1 VNAPGAARDSVPGA
15 AREGGGSA
23 AVAPPRRSRRALA
36 VGALLAI
43 ALPPLLLLSLRTGNS
58 GSLEL
63 AVVWQGCRAAFGRGE
78 ELPRTLQVIV
88 ELRLWRAL
96 TTAGVG
102 AALAL
107 SGALLQGLFRNALAS
122 PSVLGVTGGAS
133 LGATLAILAIGGGA
147 PLLLAVD
154 GSQAGL
160 LVPLCAFLG
169 ATGAVTLVLLLA
181 GAGGRISAPTLLL
194 TGIALNSV
202 IAGVLALLSALALRD
217 WEVSRAILSW
227 TFGTLDD
234 RSDEH
239 VQTIFAGLG
248 LALLVVPFV
257 SWELDLLQSGEE
269 DARSLGVHTLR
280 VRVLCIAGSSLAA
293 ASAVAVAGQIAFVG
307 LVVPHLVRL
316 VTGRGHRSLLLL
328 SPLAGAVFL
337 LAVEWGQRALLGDRA
352 LPPGV
357 MMALVGGPFF
367 LGLLLWQRRELD
379 TW

>member
-1 VNAPGAARDSVPGA
+1 VTEAGADAVTGA
-15 AREGGGSA
+15 GTRG
-23 AVAPPRRSRRALA
+23 RRAPLL
-36 VGALLAI
+36 GLALLLS
-43 ALPPLLLLSLRTGNS
+43 LPPLLLLSLRTGS
-58 GSLEL
+58 TGTLGL
-63 AVVWQGCRAAFGRGE
+63 DVLLRGCRAALGGGDA
-78 ELPRTLQVIV
+78 LPGALQTIV
-88 ELRLWRAL
+88 ELRLWRTL

-133 LGATLAILAIGGGA
+133 LGATLAILVLGGGA

-154 GSQAGL
+154 GRGAGL
-160 LVPLCAFLG
+160 LVPLCAFAG
-169 ATGAVTLVLLLA
+169 AAGAVTLVMLLA

-217 WEVSRAILSW
+217 WEISRAILSW

-234 RSDEH
+234 RSPEH
-239 VQTIFAGLG
+239 VVTIACGLL

-257 SWELDLLQSGEE
+257 AWELDLLQSGEE
-269 DARSLGVHTLR
+269 DARALGVHTLR

-293 ASAVAVAGQIAFVG
+293 AAAVAVAGQIAFVG

-316 VTGRGHRSLLLL
+316 VAGRGHRALLLL
-328 SPLAGAVFL
+328 APLAGAAFL
-337 LAVEWGQRALLGDRA
+337 LGVEWAQRAVLGDRA

-357 MMALVGGPFF
+357 MMSLVGGPFF
-367 LGLLLWQRRELD
+367 LALLLWQRRELD

>member
-1 VNAPGAARDSVPGA
+1 VSTGAPAR
-15 AREGGGSA
+15 RT
-23 AVAPPRRSRRALA
+23 L
-36 VGALLAI
+36 LLALGLLV
-43 ALPPLLLLSLRTGNS
+43 ALPPLALLSLRTGS
-58 GSLEL
+58 TGSLDL
-63 AVVWQGCRAAFGRGE
+63 ASLGRGCRAALGGGE
-78 ELPRTLQVIV
+78 PLPRTAQMIV
-88 ELRLWRAL
+88 ELRLWRTL

-107 SGALLQGLFRNALAS
+107 SGAMLQGLFRNALAS

-133 LGATLAILAIGGGA
+133 LGATLAILAVGGGA

-154 GSQAGL
+154 GSRASVI
-160 LVPLCAFLG
+160 VPLCAFLG
-169 ATGAVTLVLLLA
+169 AAAAVSLVTLLA

-227 TFGTLDD
+227 SFGTLED
-234 RSDEH
+234 RSVEH
-239 VQTIFAGLG
+239 VKIIAVGLVA
-248 LALLVVPFV
+248 ALTVVPFV
-257 SWELDLLQSGEE
+257 AWELDLLQTGED
-269 DARSLGVHTLR
+269 DARSLGVHTAR

-293 ASAVAVAGQIAFVG
+293 AAAVAVAGQIAFVG

-316 VTGRGHRSLLLL
+316 VSGRGHRSLLLL

-337 LAVEWGQRALLGDRA
+337 LLVEWGQRALLGERT

-357 MMALVGGPFF
+357 MMSLVGGPFF
-367 LGLLLWQRRELD
+367 LGMLLWQRRELD

>member
-1 VNAPGAARDSVPGA
+1 MLLCLP
-15 AREGGGSA
+15 
-23 AVAPPRRSRRALA
+23 AL
-36 VGALLAI
+36 V
-43 ALPPLLLLSLRTGNS
+43 LLSLRTGS
-58 GSLEL
+58 AGSLGL
-63 AVVWQGCRAAFGRGE
+63 AEIVRGCRAACGGADP
-78 ELPRTLQVIV
+78 LPGATQVIV

-122 PSVLGVTGGAS
+122 PAVLGVTGGAS
-133 LGATLAILAIGGGA
+133 LGATLAILALGGGA

-154 GSQAGL
+154 GSRAGL
-160 LVPLCAFLG
+160 MVPLCAFVG
-169 ATGAVTLVLLLA
+169 ATFAVSAVMLLA

-202 IAGVLALLSALALRD
+202 IAGVLALLSALSLRD

-234 RSDEH
+234 RSPQH
-239 VQTIFAGLG
+239 VLTIGIGLAV
-248 LALLVVPFV
+248 ALLVVPFV
-257 SWELDLLQSGEE
+257 AWELDLLQSGED
-269 DARSLGVHTLR
+269 DARSLGVHTFR
-280 VRVLCIAGSSLAA
+280 VRLLCIAGSSLAA
-293 ASAVAVAGQIAFVG
+293 AAAVAVAGQIAFVG

-337 LAVEWGQRALLGDRA
+337 VGVEWAQRALLGDRA

-357 MMALVGGPFF
+357 MMSLVGGPFF
-367 LGLLLWQRRELD
+367 LALLMWQRKELE